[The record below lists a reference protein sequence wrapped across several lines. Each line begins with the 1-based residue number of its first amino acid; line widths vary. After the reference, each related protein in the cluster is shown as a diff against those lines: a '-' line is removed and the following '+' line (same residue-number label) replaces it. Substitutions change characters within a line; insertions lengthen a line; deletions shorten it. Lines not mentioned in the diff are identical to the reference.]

1 MLQYVL
7 SWPAFL
13 AALVVFGFAP
23 GALLRIIVLAFPSD
37 DPRREELLAEL
48 RVVPRLERPFWV
60 LEQLEVAIFEG
71 VWGRFTWA
79 ATGRIIW
86 RWHLDSGVELNR
98 GNPSTF
104 WIPSEMERK
113 AIRSGDQVKLVFVIK
128 EGLNGQRWGERMWV
142 EVQKVGRRRI
152 VGTLR
157 NTPAFIP
164 RMEPGQRIRFNSD
177 NVIDLI
183 PRDEVGVD
191 LADDH
196 IAA

>member
-23 GALLRIIVLAFPSD
+23 GAVLRVIVLAFPSD

-60 LEQLEVAIFEG
+60 LEQLEVAVFEG
-71 VWGRFTWA
+71 LWGRITWA

-98 GNPSTF
+98 ENPGTF
-104 WIPSEMERK
+104 WIPSQEERK
-113 AIRSGDQVKLVFVIK
+113 AIRSGDHVKLVFEMK
-128 EGLNGQRWGERMWV
+128 EGWNGQRWGERMWV
-142 EVQKVGRRRI
+142 EVRKVGRRRI

-164 RMEPGQRIRFNSD
+164 RLEPGQRVRFTSD

-183 PRDEVGVD
+183 PRDEVGDD
-191 LADDH
+191 LADNH
-196 IAA
+196 MPA